1 MLDLALIRPIIQSA
15 LKEDIGRGDITSEAI
30 VSSDSLEKAEIVAEE
45 EGILAGV
52 ELVKEVFRL
61 VFPGEVKFSYELKDG
76 DALTK
81 GKPILALQADTLSI
95 LKGERTALNFSSRLS
110 AIATLTKRYVDL
122 VRPFGVKIFDT
133 RKTTP
138 NLRILEKYAVRV
150 GGGFNHRFG
159 LDDGILIKDNH
170 IEVCGGIKEAV
181 EKVRQKLYP
190 LRRIE
195 VEADSLSQAKEALEA
210 KADIIMLDNMSIE
223 GIRKAVRLI
232 REKSKET
239 LIEVSGGVNL
249 ENVVEIARTR
259 VDLISVGELT
269 HSVNGVKM
277 SLHLR

>member
-15 LKEDIGRGDITSEAI
+15 LNEDIGRGDITSEAI
-30 VSSDSLEKAEIVAEE
+30 VSSASSRKGEIMAEE

-61 VFPGEVKFSYELKDG
+61 VSSKKVEFSYKLKDR
-76 DALTK
+76 DDLAK
-81 GKPILALQADTLSI
+81 GKPILVLETDTLSI
-95 LKGERTALNFSSRLS
+95 LKGERTALNFLSHLS

-122 VRPFGVKIFDT
+122 VRPFRVRIFDT

-181 EKVRQKLYP
+181 ERVRQKLYP

-223 GIRKAVRLI
+223 EIRKSAEFI

-249 ENVVEIARTR
+249 ENVADIARTR

-269 HSVNGVKM
+269 HSVKGLRM
-277 SLHLR
+277 SLHLI

>member
-15 LKEDIGRGDITSEAI
+15 LNEDIGRGDITSEAI
-30 VSSDSLEKAEIVAEE
+30 VSSASSRKGEIMAEE

-61 VFPGEVKFSYELKDG
+61 VSSKKVEFSYKLKDR
-76 DALTK
+76 DDLAK
-81 GKPILALQADTLSI
+81 GKPILVLETDTLSI
-95 LKGERTALNFSSRLS
+95 LKGERTALNFLSHLS

-122 VRPFGVKIFDT
+122 VRPFRVRIFDT

-181 EKVRQKLYP
+181 ERVRQKLYP

-223 GIRKAVRLI
+223 EIRKSVEFI

-249 ENVVEIARTR
+249 ENVADIARTR

-269 HSVNGVKM
+269 HSVKGLRM
-277 SLHLR
+277 SLHLI